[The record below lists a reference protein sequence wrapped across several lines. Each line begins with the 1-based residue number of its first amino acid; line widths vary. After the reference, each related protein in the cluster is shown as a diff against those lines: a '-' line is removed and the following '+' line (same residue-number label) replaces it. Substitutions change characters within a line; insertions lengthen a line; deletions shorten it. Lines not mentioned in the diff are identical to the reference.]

1 MDEGILLFRA
11 IELGDLSQVK
21 RIIEN
26 KKEEGVIDFNEV
38 TGQGTI
44 INYAVENGTFEIVE
58 YLINCE
64 INLEGSETTPLIDIN
79 FSFEDGLTPLITAC
93 IHQKPRIVKLL
104 ISKGAALEL
113 KDYDGDT
120 ALLNAVIGESSAIIE
135 DLLNAGANI
144 NVKNND
150 GYTPLHKSCML
161 SNRDLVN
168 LFIRRGANLEIK
180 DSDGDTPLLTAC
192 AYGNMGIISDLL
204 YAGANTYVKNNNQH
218 DIFEIIENNQTIN
231 DMGKDIIRTKID
243 MLRTSTM
250 NKLYDIPEGG
260 GKKRRKTKKPK
271 KRSRR
276 TSKKRYKRK
285 SKNT

>member
-1 MDEGILLFRA
+1 MDEGISLFRA
-11 IELGDLSQVK
+11 IELGDLSLVQ

-26 KKEEGVIDFNEV
+26 KKEEGVIDFNAV
-38 TGQGTI
+38 TEEGTI

-64 INLEGSETTPLIDIN
+64 INLEGSETTPLININ
-79 FSFEDGLTPLITAC
+79 FEFEDGLTPLMTAC
-93 IHQKPRIVKLL
+93 IHQKPEIVELL
-104 ISKGAALEL
+104 IKKGAALEL
-113 KDYDGDT
+113 KDDEGDT
-120 ALLNAVIGESSAIIE
+120 ALVYAVIGGSSAIIE

-180 DSDGDTPLLTAC
+180 DDDGDTPLLTAC
-192 AYGNMGIISDLL
+192 AYGNMDIVSDLL
-204 YAGANTYVKNNNQH
+204 DAGADTYVKNNNQH
-218 DIFEIIENNQTIN
+218 DIFVIINNNLTI
-231 DMGKDIIRTKID
+231 DERGKDIIMTKID

-250 NKLYDIPEGG
+250 YKPYDIPLDG
-260 GKKRRKTKKPK
+260 GKKRRKTKKIK
-271 KRSRR
+271 KRS
-276 TSKKRYKRK
+276 KRK
-285 SKNT
+285 SKKRSKKSKMK